1 MGLVSIGPRIRTGTN
16 HALVVAVAVS
26 LVLFAAT
33 VAAQKSRY
41 LNLDVAWY
49 AYAAT
54 HLDLGSCRLYVD
66 CFVDTNPPFALWF
79 IAAMARAGA
88 LLGLDPVASIRIA
101 VAALS
106 LATGALL
113 YSAFRAVLRRGG
125 ALPLALA
132 SGYLAIV
139 GIVSIGDYAQR
150 EHVIALLVASYV
162 VSLPL
167 AAEAIGLELALASGV
182 LAGLAVAIK
191 PYYALLPLACEL
203 WVVWRASSLRPIL
216 RPQAIALAATVAA
229 SFVALVLWAPG
240 YLSLARVIASA
251 YPAYQEG
258 LSALLQIDRVTIAV
272 LVLPLVAW
280 IAARSPD
287 GCAPAL
293 PLCVAAAAAALVYF
307 FQRMG
312 FSYQG
317 IPALALIL
325 LAAYC
330 TSLRLFAADPRWRVA
345 TLCASGC
352 VLLIVFSIAG
362 RLVARHGAEALAM
375 LAGSAR
381 SEAASGAAADDTD
394 VVASYGQETAWMIAA
409 IRRHAGTGDI
419 GYLSTSIDPLFP
431 ALLYTDANLAD
442 RMPHLWLLPALT
454 ENGGIDNVTR
464 ARLRGLLLDT
474 LRQDL
479 AKRPPRLIIEVRGR
493 VQGVDGDGFSPARF
507 LSADP
512 ALHHVL
518 LAYREVD
525 RMRRGGREV
534 VFYRVEP

>member
-1 MGLVSIGPRIRTGTN
+1 MGLVSIGPRIRAGTN
-16 HALVVAVAVS
+16 HVFVVVAAVS
-26 LVLFAAT
+26 LVVFVAT
-33 VAAQKSRY
+33 VLAQRGRY

-54 HLDLGSCRLYVD
+54 HVDLGSCRLYVD

-79 IAAMARAGA
+79 TAAMARAGA

-101 VAALS
+101 VAVLS

-113 YSAFRAVLRRGG
+113 YSAFSAVLRRRG
-125 ALPLALA
+125 ALHLALA

-139 GIVSIGDYAQR
+139 GFVSIGDYAQR
-150 EHVIALLVASYV
+150 EHVIALLIAPYV

-167 AAEAIGLELALASGV
+167 AAGAMGLELALASGV

-191 PYYALLPLACEL
+191 PYYAMLPLACEL

-216 RPQAIALAATVAA
+216 RPQAIALAAIVVACFA
-229 SFVALVLWAPG
+229 ALVLWAPG
-240 YLSLARVIASA
+240 YLPLARVIALA

-258 LSALLQIDRVTIAV
+258 LSTLLQIDRVTIAV

-280 IAARSPD
+280 IAARSPED
-287 GCAPAL
+287 CAPAL

-307 FQRMG
+307 YQRMG
-312 FSYQG
+312 YSYQA

-330 TSLRLFAADPRWRVA
+330 TSLRLLAAGPRVRVVA
-345 TLCASGC
+345 LCASGC
-352 VLLIVFSIAG
+352 VLLIVFSVAG
-362 RLVARHGAEALAM
+362 RLVARHGTEALAM
-375 LAGSAR
+375 LAGSSR
-381 SEAASGAAADDTD
+381 PEASSGAATEDTD
-394 VVASYGQETAWMIAA
+394 VVASYGEETAWMIAA
-409 IRRHAGTGDI
+409 IRRHAGRGDI

-431 ALLYTDANLAD
+431 ALLYTDASLAN

-454 ENGGIDNVTR
+454 RNGGIDDATR
-464 ARLRGLLLDT
+464 DRLRGLLVDT

-493 VQGVDGDGFSPARF
+493 VQGVDGDGFSPIRF
-507 LSADP
+507 LSADL
-512 ALHHVL
+512 ALRHVL

-534 VFYRVEP
+534 VLFRAEP